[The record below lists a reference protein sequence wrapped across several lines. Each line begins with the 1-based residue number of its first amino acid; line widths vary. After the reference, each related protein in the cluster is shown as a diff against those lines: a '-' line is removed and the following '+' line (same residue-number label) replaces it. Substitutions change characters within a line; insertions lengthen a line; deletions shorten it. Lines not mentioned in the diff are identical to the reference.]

1 MIVNR
6 DWQVVFLFF
15 VSRLFALFLANPL
28 PLAVRPTNG
37 GGTCWSSSKFIPLNA
52 CILGYLCS
60 RISVFSGTLI
70 REYINFRAAE
80 FACTVL
86 EHWSTNCQFFENI
99 QYIFDSSNPLFFE
112 IFFEFLFLFI
122 SPRSNCLNFFILS
135 LITLEDIRISE
146 YPKFPRF
153 NRRKKVC
160 IFAWSNEMYNF
171 AVSLY

>member
-70 REYINFRAAE
+70 REYINSRAAE
-80 FACTVL
+80 YSFRTLVYEL
-86 EHWSTNCQFFENI
+86 P
-99 QYIFDSSNPLFFE
+99 IFWKYPIHIWFVERLFFE

-160 IFAWSNEMYNF
+160 IFAWSNETYNF

>member
-1 MIVNR
+1 MLIV
-6 DWQVVFLFF
+6 VEIYTLECLH
-15 VSRLFALFLANPL
+15 SRVP
-28 PLAVRPTNG
+28 
-37 GGTCWSSSKFIPLNA
+37 
-52 CILGYLCS
+52 
-60 RISVFSGTLI
+60 VFSNI
-70 REYINFRAAE
+70 RVLRYLDSRVHKFSGSRVCEYSS
-80 FACTVL
+80 VL

-135 LITLEDIRISE
+135 LITLEDIQISE

-160 IFAWSNEMYNF
+160 IFA
-171 AVSLY
+171 

>member
-70 REYINFRAAE
+70 REYINSRAVEYSFRTLVYE
-80 FACTVL
+80 LPIFWKYPIHIWFVEPPIFRDIFWIL
-86 EHWSTNCQFFENI
+86 ISL
-99 QYIFDSSNPLFFE
+99 YIS
-112 IFFEFLFLFI
+112 
-122 SPRSNCLNFFILS
+122 
-135 LITLEDIRISE
+135 TLELLEFFYPFFNNSWRYSNIWVSKIS
-146 YPKFPRF
+146 K
-153 NRRKKVC
+153 
-160 IFAWSNEMYNF
+160 I
-171 AVSLY
+171 